1 MKQTR
6 QGLLRTPVKDIVGGK
21 NKNSDTDAYEC
32 PKKQRDV
39 FVQNYFTEDTVCTY
53 QTGNFPVCSRRGRKY
68 IVVMCKI
75 DRSSMMV
82 DTIKNIME
90 GEIMRMYQKLI

>member
-32 PKKQRDV
+32 PKKQRDI

-53 QTGNFPVCSRRGRKY
+53 QTGNFPVCSRQGSTY
-68 IVVMCKI
+68 IMVLCKI
-75 DRSSMMV
+75 YGNTIMV
-82 DTIKNIME
+82 EPMKNRPE
-90 GEIMRMYQKLI
+90 G